1 MGWTFPNIWLGLL
14 SLPFTFSQLFRAH
27 TVTHHWSQGRLL
39 GPAAQ
44 ACVQGLLPD
53 PSPGGAQPSFVRG
66 PCALQPLLPGLS
78 VAAPPR
84 HGVEQ
89 PHLSVS
95 FLAPGPGDLKPKRG
109 SPHRGGLDHR
119 DVSADPAVKPW
130 PSELG
135 SRTCSSSSTPVPRHP
150 GGRTK
155 GESRAPQTEREVRQ
169 GPGGLALRGRRRLAD

>member
-1 MGWTFPNIWLGLL
+1 M
-14 SLPFTFSQLFRAH
+14 
-27 TVTHHWSQGRLL
+27 
-39 GPAAQ
+39 
-44 ACVQGLLPD
+44 
-53 PSPGGAQPSFVRG
+53 PSPAFVRG
-66 PCALQPLLPGLS
+66 PCALQPQLPGLG

-84 HGVEQ
+84 HGMEQ
-89 PHLSVS
+89 PHLSMS

-109 SPHRGGLDHR
+109 SPHRGSLDHR

-155 GESRAPQTEREVRQ
+155 GESRAPPNREGSASGAR
-169 GPGGLALRGRRRLAD
+169 GPGAQRQEAPGRLRGGGRMSALRTAFGITDRVRPQLRPQRCDLEAWS